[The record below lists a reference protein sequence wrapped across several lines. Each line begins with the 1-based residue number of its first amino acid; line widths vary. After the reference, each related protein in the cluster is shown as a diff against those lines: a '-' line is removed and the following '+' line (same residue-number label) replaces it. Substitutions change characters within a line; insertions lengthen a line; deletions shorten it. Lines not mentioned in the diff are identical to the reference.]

1 MEFLDLLLGSLQ
13 MGAHIHKHILV
24 MHQNHLGNIGL
35 DPSNLELVHLPL
47 RQEVI
52 DGVPQLVLISATIGG
67 DRLPCSVS
75 YCILVSGPKGWT
87 LVTAEHVRSTDDL
100 HNCLL
105 LFSSRAWNSL
115 DSELWRSGDVDAV
128 QQIPQSA
135 SGDRG
140 FISKSLDLVSI
151 VERLIL
157 LGIAPKS
164 VLFIIFTF
172 SLVAPFFF
180 FLVVFFLPMIV
191 VMVVVLRQL
200 LSFSRLFSC
209 RYHDH
214 NIKGVLPLR
223 NVLRGVRL
231 QL

>member
-1 MEFLDLLLGSLQ
+1 
-13 MGAHIHKHILV
+13 
-24 MHQNHLGNIGL
+24 
-35 DPSNLELVHLPL
+35 
-47 RQEVI
+47 
-52 DGVPQLVLISATIGG
+52 
-67 DRLPCSVS
+67 
-75 YCILVSGPKGWT
+75 
-87 LVTAEHVRSTDDL
+87 
-100 HNCLL
+100 
-105 LFSSRAWNSL
+105 
-115 DSELWRSGDVDAV
+115 
-128 QQIPQSA
+128 
-135 SGDRG
+135 
-140 FISKSLDLVSI
+140 

-200 LSFSRLFSC
+200 LSFSRLFFY